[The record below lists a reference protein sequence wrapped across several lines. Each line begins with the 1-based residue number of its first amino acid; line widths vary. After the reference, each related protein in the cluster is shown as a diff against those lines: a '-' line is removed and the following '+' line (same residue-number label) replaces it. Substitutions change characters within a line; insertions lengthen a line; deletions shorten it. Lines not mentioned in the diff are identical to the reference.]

1 MKCVLSNEFKELCS
15 SVLYTAIFVAML
27 TAAFIALSTAI
38 GYTSLHWFDLALEIP
53 VVEGPFEYYLK
64 QGIILIVITIVLIL
78 LLTMFYSL
86 VLYPLYYLIFNFK
99 KILNFIFDC
108 KETK

>member
-1 MKCVLSNEFKELCS
+1 MKCVLSKEFKELCS

-27 TAAFIALSTAI
+27 TAAFIALATAI
-38 GYTSLHWFDLALEIP
+38 GYASLHWFDVSLAIQ

-64 QGIILIVITIVLIL
+64 QGVILTVIITILIF

-99 KILNFIFDC
+99 KVLNFIFDC
-108 KETK
+108 KGN

>member
-1 MKCVLSNEFKELCS
+1 MKCILSNEFKELCS
-15 SVLYTAIFVAML
+15 SVLYTVIFVAML

-64 QGIILIVITIVLIL
+64 QGTTLIVITTTIIL
-78 LLTMFYSL
+78 LLILFYSL

-99 KILNFIFDC
+99 KVLNYIFDC
-108 KETK
+108 KGN